1 MFINKKM
8 DQNFKNNLLNDLLND
23 YKIINDIIHGSVNLS
38 KLAMM
43 IIDTPEFQRLRYLK
57 QLSTCYFVFPNAIHT
72 RFEHSIGTYHI
83 AKKMLYSLK
92 NKSKTSE
99 LNKISE
105 IPELN
110 KYFKINN
117 ITDNFLTPFIIELV
131 CIGALCHD
139 LGHGPYSHLFDDYF
153 LKNNDIQIK
162 DKNFI
167 HHEYRSCMILKNIIN
182 FNKNLKNIIDD
193 DLLNFIFNIIN
204 PDYNIHT
211 DYIYQIV
218 SNSVNSI
225 DVDKFDYLTRDSKML
240 GINISFNYT
249 RLVENCMVINNIIC
263 YANKVD
269 TDIINLF
276 MMRHYLH
283 KKVYTHKGVIASLF
297 LINDLLKYTDSYLN
311 FIENINDMNKFIIL
325 TDDYIF
331 NIAKYLSQNDNNL
344 TDLLN
349 KINSHKLYPMLYY
362 NYIEPN
368 ENINLNLK
376 KIIESDPQLLYFE
389 NIIGFIS
396 GKKNNPLESVFLY
409 KTKDPYKNL
418 DNLLESDSNKLL
430 PQKYQEKL
438 IMIFYKD
445 VNINFEKINEIKDK
459 IILCNH

>member
-1 MFINKKM
+1 
-8 DQNFKNNLLNDLLND
+8 
-23 YKIINDIIHGSVNLS
+23 
-38 KLAMM
+38 
-43 IIDTPEFQRLRYLK
+43 
-57 QLSTCYFVFPNAIHT
+57 
-72 RFEHSIGTYHI
+72 
-83 AKKMLYSLK
+83 
-92 NKSKTSE
+92 
-99 LNKISE
+99 
-105 IPELN
+105 
-110 KYFKINN
+110 
-117 ITDNFLTPFIIELV
+117 
-131 CIGALCHD
+131 
-139 LGHGPYSHLFDDYF
+139 
-153 LKNNDIQIK
+153 
-162 DKNFI
+162 
-167 HHEYRSCMILKNIIN
+167 MILKNIIN

-204 PDYNIHT
+204 PDYKIHIH
-211 DYIYQIV
+211 YIYQIV

-263 YANKVD
+263 YAKKVD

-297 LINDLLKYTDSYLN
+297 LINDLLKYMDSYLN

-331 NIAKYLSQNDNNL
+331 NIAKYLSINDNNL
-344 TDLLN
+344 TNLLN

-362 NYIEPN
+362 NYIEPT
-368 ENINLNLK
+368 ENININLK
-376 KIIESDPQLLYFE
+376 NFIESDPHILYFE

-396 GKKNNPLESVFLY
+396 GKKSNPLESVFLY

-445 VNINFEKINEIKDK
+445 VNITCEKINEIKD
-459 IILCNH
+459 IILLCNH